1 MCSSEEFISKPFPIN
16 QLLIWEEEEN
26 IASITQKS
34 FPGRIKCF
42 RGILV
47 PPNRAFKE
55 SKINDFLNLNP
66 QL

>member
-1 MCSSEEFISKPFPIN
+1 MISSEQLFSKPLLIN

-42 RGILV
+42 RGILAV
-47 PPNRAFKE
+47 SYTHLTLPTNAHV
-55 SKINDFLNLNP
+55 
-66 QL
+66 